1 MTVYVVYEDMPDKVF
16 NWRNVIQIDKLENGH
31 LILMFGP
38 NEDGIIETNLH
49 NVMKCEVME

>member
-38 NEDGIIETNLH
+38 NDDGIIETNLH